1 MVSIKTKRTA
11 DNSDLKLSI
20 KDDKIRSITNTKTF
34 KSIFALSFIGLCYL
48 ILFLTY
54 SENDAFSFA
63 GGFVGG
69 VSSVSA
75 FYLFVTERG

>member
-1 MVSIKTKRTA
+1 MVSLKTKATTNPE
-11 DNSDLKLSI
+11 DMKLSI

-34 KSIFALSFIGLCYL
+34 KSIFALSLIGLCYL

-69 VSSVSA
+69 VSSVSFSSCFSA
-75 FYLFVTERG
+75 